1 MAHVSAMV
9 DHGRLL
15 ELAPLL
21 IEPTKHVE
29 FLLNVTELASD
40 AQTGHLPRAL
50 VVLHRVHQL
59 L

>member
-1 MAHVSAMV
+1 MV